1 MDCPPSMRNVG
12 KDEYTVLRKSIYGMA
27 KETKAIE
34 ILRKLDF
41 TEGYVNSCLYMK
53 KNKRGLAY
61 ISLCR

>member
-1 MDCPPSMRNVG
+1 MRNVG